1 MTITCPACSFRF
13 NENAKSDRSSPEHRR
28 YFAMIK
34 AAFDNWPV
42 GHQFQPLDSTA
53 LRTFLQC
60 RAGAV
65 EAIQAPTG
73 QIYLIPRSI
82 AYEKMSHRQFHELS
96 ERVSRII
103 GEIIGVSGNELLE
116 RQVEVA

>member
-13 NENAKSDRSSPEHRR
+13 SESAKVDRSTPEHRR
-28 YFAMIK
+28 YFGMIK
-34 AAFDNWPV
+34 AAFDNWPI
-42 GHQFQPLDSTA
+42 GHQFQPLDSAA

-82 AYEKMSHRQFHELS
+82 EYKKMSHTQFHQLS
-96 ERVSRII
+96 ERVSKII
-103 GEIIGVSGNELLE
+103 GEVVGVSGDELLE
-116 RQVEVA
+116 RQKEVA

>member
-1 MTITCPACSFRF
+1 MTVTCPACSFRF
-13 NENAKSDRSSPEHRR
+13 NETAKADRSTPEHRR
-28 YFAMIK
+28 YFGMIK
-34 AAFDNWPV
+34 AAFDNWPIK
-42 GHQFQPLDSTA
+42 HQFQPLDSAA
-53 LRTFLQC
+53 LRIFLQC

-82 AYEKMSHRQFHELS
+82 EYQKMPHNQFHQLH

-103 GEIIGVSGNELLE
+103 GEVIGVSGDELLAK
-116 RQVEVA
+116 QTGVA

>member
-1 MTITCPACSFRF
+1 MTVTCPACSYRF
-13 NENAKSDRSSPEHRR
+13 SETLKVDRSTPEHRR

-34 AAFDNWPV
+34 AAFDNWPS
-42 GHQFQPLDSTA
+42 GHQFQPLDAAA

-65 EAIQAPTG
+65 DAIQSPNG

-82 AYEKMSHRQFHELS
+82 EYRKMSHRQFHELS

-103 GEIIGVSGNELLE
+103 GEIIGVSGDELLE
-116 RQVEVA
+116 KQSEVA

>member
-1 MTITCPACSFRF
+1 MTVTCPACSFRF
-13 NENAKSDRSSPEHRR
+13 SEKAKVDRSTPEHRR

-34 AAFDNWPV
+34 AAFDNWPI
-42 GHQFQPLDSTA
+42 GHQFQPLDSAA

-65 EAIQAPTG
+65 EAIQSPNG

-82 AYEKMSHRQFHELS
+82 EYQKMPHRQFHELS
-96 ERVSRII
+96 ERVSKII
-103 GEIIGVSGNELLE
+103 GEVIGVPGAELLE
-116 RQVEVA
+116 RQKEIA

>member
-1 MTITCPACSFRF
+1 MITCPACSFRF
-13 NENAKSDRSSPEHRR
+13 NEKAKKDRSTPEHRR

-42 GHQFQPLDSTA
+42 SYDFQPLDAAA
-53 LRTFLQC
+53 LRTFLQM

-65 EAIQAPTG
+65 DTIQASNG
-73 QIYLIPRSI
+73 AIYMLPRSI
-82 AYEKMSHRQFHELS
+82 AYDKMGRVQFHELS

-103 GEIIGVSGNELLE
+103 GEVIGVSGNDLLE
-116 RQVEVA
+116 RQSEVA